1 MRLSNVLKLAAIA
14 LLICQTSPLSAQKT
28 ERYQSDIFPQIDS
41 ITNVQYGEAVNLKD
55 ETEKLLLD
63 IYMPQSDTEK
73 KRPLLIGVHGGGFVN
88 GNKSGG
94 FQLSVCKNLAKK
106 GYVTTSID
114 YRLGVKNPRTNTAY
128 FEAMYRAVQDAKAA
142 VRFFR
147 KNAEMY
153 GIDTSKIYVLGGS
166 AGSMTVL
173 QLAYLDQDEV
183 PSDIDIKK
191 MGTLEGTS
199 GNAGFSSKVHGVVDC
214 WGAMVDFKWINK
226 GDVPLYCIHGTAD
239 STVPY
244 DDSYAYHG
252 FAYGSKILH
261 ERALS
266 LGIPTGLRLFEKAG
280 HNIGKE
286 NSAIA
291 MEDVV
296 TWLFDRVQNKERAT
310 SKNVPQT
317 LLSDERTL
325 AKNSQA
331 VQTNA
336 LFSQIISIT
345 NPSKGERKDAVV
357 AIAWKDLLAKNPKL
371 DAGDFKVIDVNSK
384 KEVPCQL
391 EFNGQKEVQNLLVQ
405 VTVGDKATV
414 QISLER
420 GKFTPISPKTYA
432 RVVPERLDDFAWE
445 NDKIAFRTYGK
456 ALEGTKG
463 DAYGL
468 DVWVKRTD
476 KLVINTRY
484 KGEKYHID
492 NGDGLDYYHVGHTL
506 GAGNIAPIVKDEI
519 VYPKNYHR
527 WKILDSGALRTT
539 FVLEYDAWMVDGMP
553 VTATKKFTLDS
564 GSQMNK
570 IEVAFDFQGK
580 DTLPIVIGIIKR
592 PENGAINLDEKE
604 GITAYWE
611 PQHGADGTTGVA
623 VILTTPVTGT
633 SITKEQMLTH
643 TTYKKGVPFIYYMGA
658 AWDKAGE
665 IKDSGKWFSYVRNYR
680 NQQKTPLKVQI
691 L

>member
-1 MRLSNVLKLAAIA
+1 MQFSNALKLTAIG
-14 LLICQTSPLSAQKT
+14 LFVGFTTYLSAQKT
-28 ERYQSDIFPQIDS
+28 ERYQSDIFPKIDS
-41 ITNVQYGEAVNLKD
+41 ITNVQYGEAVNLNNEK
-55 ETEKLLLD
+55 EKLLLD
-63 IYMPQSDTEK
+63 IYMPQSDTAR

-106 GYVTTSID
+106 GYVATSID
-114 YRLGVKNPRTNTAY
+114 YRLGVEKPRTNTAY
-128 FEAMYRAVQDAKAA
+128 FEAMYRAVQDAKAV

-173 QLAYLDQDEV
+173 QLAYLDQNEV

-280 HNIGKE
+280 HSIGKE

-291 MEDVV
+291 MEDIV
-296 TWLFDRVQNKERAT
+296 TWLFDRVQNKGVDVLGKDVA
-310 SKNVPQT
+310 NVEMPKDIPQT
-317 LLSDERTL
+317 LS
-325 AKNSQA
+325 
-331 VQTNA
+331 
-336 LFSQIISIT
+336 FSQTISIT

-357 AIAWKDLLAKNPKL
+357 AIAWKDIMAKNPKL
-371 DAGDFKVIDVNSK
+371 DRTNFKVIEKSTK
-384 KEVPCQL
+384 KELPFQL
-391 EFNGQKEVQNLLVQ
+391 EFDGQKEVQNLLIQ

-420 GKFTPISPKTYA
+420 GKPTPVTPKTYA
-432 RVVPERLDDFAWE
+432 RYVPERLDDFAWE

-456 ALEGTKG
+456 ALEDTKG

-468 DVWVKRTD
+468 DIWVKRTD
-476 KLVINTRY
+476 KLVLNTRY
-484 KGEKYHID
+484 KGDKYHID

-506 GAGNIAPIVKDEI
+506 GAGNIAPIVKDDI
-519 VYPKNYHR
+519 MYPKNYHR
-527 WKILDSGALRTT
+527 WKILVSGALRTT
-539 FVLEYDAWMVDGMP
+539 FVLEYDAWMVDGMS
-553 VTATKKFTLDS
+553 VTATKKFTLDA

-570 IEVAFDFQGK
+570 IEVTFDFQGK
-580 DTLPIVIGIIKR
+580 DTLPVVIGIIKR

-611 PQHGADGTTGVA
+611 PQHGEDGTTGVA

-643 TTYKKGVPFIYYMGA
+643 TTYKKGVPFVYYMGA

-665 IKDSGKWFSYVRNYR
+665 IKDAGTWFNYVKAYK